1 MGLLCGWGPLASHI
15 FQPDSRQFRAGGRRD
30 WCRLQ
35 ASVVTTD
42 DCASDAGGDIPR
54 GQVPSAPGGDSPRVR
69 GQDSRPRRR
78 RTSPAAQRCPRPHK
92 DVPARDYMSPDAR
105 SAPARAVGLDHECAP
120 SHQPPGSPHLR
131 RPAHPLPNNHGPAS
145 GTNKRPR
152 TSGAGPAGVA
162 APVQARCSFSGGE
175 CSCHPSG
182 TPNPERGHRTS
193 SFGGILL
200 PDPPS

>member
-1 MGLLCGWGPLASHI
+1 MRMGTARVPHLPAGLPTVPCWGPAGLVPIAS
-15 FQPDSRQFRAGGRRD
+15 FRGDHGRL
-30 WCRLQ
+30 CL
-35 ASVVTTD
+35 
-42 DCASDAGGDIPR
+42 
-54 GQVPSAPGGDSPRVR
+54 
-69 GQDSRPRRR
+69 RRR
-78 RTSPAAQRCPRPHK
+78 RGHSARPGAIRSRRGQPTRSGTGFPSPTASNA
-92 DVPARDYMSPDAR
+92 PARTKMSPDAR

>member
-1 MGLLCGWGPLASHI
+1 MDEDRSRPMSSSRT
-15 FQPDSRQFRAGGRRD
+15 PDSSALGSGRTSADRACLRPQTTVSPTPAGTFRAAGCD
-30 WCRLQ
+30 PLQ
-35 ASVVTTD
+35 TGTAH
-42 DCASDAGGDIPR
+42 AFGDRIP
-54 GQVPSAPGGDSPRVR
+54 VPDGVER
-69 GQDSRPRRR
+69 
-78 RTSPAAQRCPRPHK
+78 PRPHK
-92 DVPARDYMSPDAR
+92 DVPARDDMSPDAR